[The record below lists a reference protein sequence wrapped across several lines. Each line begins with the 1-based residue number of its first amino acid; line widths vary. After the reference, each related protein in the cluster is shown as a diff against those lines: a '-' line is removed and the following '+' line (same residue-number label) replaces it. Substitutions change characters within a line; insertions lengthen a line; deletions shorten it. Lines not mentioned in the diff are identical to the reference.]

1 MKMRTLILDDN
12 PLAREHLRSVL
23 ANEQDAHLIDDAVEG
38 EAPVDVIHRQKP
50 DLVFLDVDTCGR
62 DGLEILRTID
72 LQPPPLIIV
81 VAASAQH
88 ALAAFEARA
97 LDYLLKPVEEERVK
111 RAFQRASDRRDAA
124 AGGKVSQRQMRL
136 LEDIESSP
144 QYLTRV
150 KVKSADRIV
159 FLPVDQIHWVEAAD
173 NYVILHA
180 GRQTHILRE
189 KISALEAALDPER
202 FFRISR
208 SRLVNIAHI
217 SELRATFK
225 GEHIVVLNDGSRL
238 QMTRGI
244 EELERLV
251 AFC

>member
-1 MKMRTLILDDN
+1 MPYSSSHTS
-12 PLAREHLRSVL
+12 PQREHARHTPC
-23 ANEQDAHLIDDAVEG
+23 QPEG
-38 EAPVDVIHRQKP
+38 PSSGKP
-50 DLVFLDVDTCGR
+50 TCTR
-62 DGLEILRTID
+62 
-72 LQPPPLIIV
+72 
-81 VAASAQH
+81 
-88 ALAAFEARA
+88 
-97 LDYLLKPVEEERVK
+97 ERWCPCP
-111 RAFQRASDRRDAA
+111 Q
-124 AGGKVSQRQMRL
+124 VSQRQMRL